1 LHPKSWQQY
10 NSTDHDVARL
20 FANLVRK
27 LYNKQT
33 NLKRKSMTPTPEI
46 EHIVEQAVKIAQQKQ
61 HEYVTTEHLLLSM
74 IRFAPFR
81 KTADSFGVEVDQLD
95 LELDAYLNSL
105 VSLVKSDVE
114 TPKKTQA
121 LERIFNRA
129 NVQVMFTGRRTLS
142 IIDLY
147 LSIMSEGNSHAQYY
161 MLKYGMKKAEFVEF
175 WHKNYKPTDVKM
187 SSQQADEV
195 LTEYCTSLTAR
206 AQKNQL
212 EPMIGRGKELEEMIT
227 VLARR
232 FKANVLM
239 VGDPGVGKTHIV
251 DGLAQEIHAG
261 RVPEFLKGHEVW
273 SLEIG
278 SLLAGSKYRGEFEEK
293 FKAVI
298 AALEAK
304 KNCILFVDE
313 AHTMK
318 GAGAGSTAG
327 LDFANMLKPAITKG
341 SLKIVASTTW
351 EEFYESFEK
360 DRALMR
366 RFYRLAIDEPDANT
380 TEQILIGLS
389 PRLEQFHNVLID
401 TEAMTTAVELANR
414 YIHDRKNPDKSIDL
428 IDAACA
434 RERVKDQGTVT
445 ITRAMIEA
453 QLSRVTGVPTDK
465 LQNERSAKI
474 VELESNIK
482 QKLYGQD
489 AAVDAVLDRVYISF
503 AGISNENRP
512 MASFLFLGPTGT
524 GKTELARLLSRNLD
538 MPLLKYD
545 MSEFQ
550 ERHSVSSLIGAPPG
564 YVGFE
569 DGSVGGGKLISDI
582 SKNPFS
588 IILFDEIE
596 KAHPDVSNILLQMLD
611 EGVLTSSNGKK
622 VNVKNS
628 IIILTS
634 NLGAAAAEGNNI
646 GFGSQEKTGEDER
659 ALKEFFKPEM
669 RNRIDQIVKFSKLDT
684 LAIKKVVLKFTE
696 ELKTSLAN
704 KSIRLTLTE
713 AVVDMLA
720 DKGYDAKMGAR
731 PLSRKIDQLIRVPL
745 SKRILF
751 DRLSN
756 CDITA
761 DMSGNDVVFDVVA
774 HEIPVVD
781 DDGIIRF
788 PGA

>member
-1 LHPKSWQQY
+1 
-10 NSTDHDVARL
+10 
-20 FANLVRK
+20 
-27 LYNKQT
+27 
-33 NLKRKSMTPTPEI
+33 MTPSAEI
-46 EHIVEQAVKIAQQKQ
+46 EHIVEKAVAIAHSFE
-61 HEYVTTEHLLLSM
+61 HEYVITEHLLLAM
-74 IRFAPFR
+74 LRYAPFR
-81 KTADSFGVEVDQLD
+81 RTVDKFGVEVDLF
-95 LELDAYLNSL
+95 DAEL
-105 VSLVKSDVE
+105 VSYISSLINLVKPGVE

-129 NVQVMFTGRRTLS
+129 NVQAMFTGRRALS
-142 IIDLY
+142 VIDLY

-175 WHKNYKPTDVKM
+175 WHKNYQPQDVKM

-206 AQKNQL
+206 AEKNQL
-212 EPMIGRGKELEEMIT
+212 EPMIGRSKELEEMIT

-298 AALEAK
+298 SALEAK

-341 SLKIVASTTW
+341 NLKIVASTTW

-401 TEAMTTAVELANR
+401 TEAMTAAVELANR

-434 RERVKDQGTVT
+434 RERVKDQGNVT

-503 AGISNENRP
+503 AGISNEKRP

-524 GKTELARLLSRNLD
+524 GKTELARLLSTNLD

-550 ERHSVSSLIGAPPG
+550 ERHSVSGLIGAPPG

-569 DGSVGGGKLISDI
+569 DGNVGGGKLISDI

-622 VNVKNS
+622 VNVKNC

-669 RNRIDQIVKFSKLDT
+669 RNRIDQIVKFVKLDT
-684 LAIKKVVLKFTE
+684 LAIKKVVVKFID
-696 ELKTSLAN
+696 ELKASLLN
-704 KSIRLTLTE
+704 KNIRLNLTE
-713 AVVDMLA
+713 SVVDMLA

-731 PLSRKIDQLIRVPL
+731 PLSRKIDELLRVPL

-751 DRLSN
+751 DRLDN
-756 CDITA
+756 CIINV
-761 DMSGNDVVFDVVA
+761 DMVDDQLDFAVESIVV
-774 HEIPVVD
+774 PVVG
-781 DDGIIRF
+781 DDGIIKF
-788 PGA
+788 PGQS

>member
-1 LHPKSWQQY
+1 MQE
-10 NSTDHDVARL
+10 N
-20 FANLVRK
+20 
-27 LYNKQT
+27 
-33 NLKRKSMTPTPEI
+33 PEI
-46 EHIVEQAVKIAQQKQ
+46 KNIIEKAVKIAQNLG
-61 HEYVTTEHLLLSM
+61 HEYVTTEHLLLSLV
-74 IRFAPFR
+74 RHAPF
-81 KTADSFGVEVDQLD
+81 KKCLDTFGVEVDQMD
-95 LELDAYLNSL
+95 TEIEHYL
-105 VSLVKSDVE
+105 VSQIHLISSNPE
-114 TPKKTQA
+114 TQPRRTVA

-129 NVQVMFTGRRTLS
+129 NVQVMFTGRRAIAT
-142 IIDLY
+142 IDMY
-147 LSIMSEGNSHAQYY
+147 LSIMSETNSHAHYFL
-161 MLKYGMKKAEFVEF
+161 LKYGVKKQEFVDF
-175 WHKNYKPTDVKM
+175 WTKTYKAGAVELGM
-187 SSQQADEV
+187 SNSQADEI
-195 LTEYCTSLTAR
+195 LTEYCENLSKR
-206 AQKNQL
+206 AEKNQL
-212 EPMIGRGKELEEMIT
+212 EPLIGRATELQEMIT

-239 VGDPGVGKTHIV
+239 VGDPGVGKTAIIE
-251 DGLAQEIHAG
+251 GLAQELQAG

-298 AALEAK
+298 SALEAK
-304 KNCILFVDE
+304 KNCILFIDE

-318 GAGAGSTAG
+318 GAGAGSG
-327 LDFANMLKPAITKG
+327 SSLDFANMLKPAITKG
-341 SLKIVASTTW
+341 NLKVIASTTW

-366 RFYRLAIDEPDANT
+366 RFYRLSIDEPDATT

-389 PRLEQFHNVLID
+389 PRLEQFHNVLIE
-401 TEAMTTAVELANR
+401 TEAMTAAVELANR

-434 RERVKDQGTVT
+434 RERVKDLGMVT
-445 ITRAMIEA
+445 ITKALIEQ
-453 QLSRVTGVPTDK
+453 QLARVTGVPTDK

-489 AAVDAVLDRVYISF
+489 GAVDSVLERVYINF
-503 AGISNENRP
+503 AGIANDKKP

-524 GKTELARLLSRNLD
+524 GKTELARLLSENLD
-538 MPLLKYD
+538 MKLLKYD

-550 ERHSVSSLIGAPPG
+550 ERHSVSGLIGAPPG

-569 DGSVGGGKLISDI
+569 DGNVGGGKLISDI

-588 IILFDEIE
+588 ILLFDEIE
-596 KAHPDVSNILLQMLD
+596 KAHPDVTNILLQMLD

-622 VNVKNS
+622 VNCRNT
-628 IIILTS
+628 IIIMTS
-634 NLGAAAAEGNNI
+634 NLGARDSEANNI
-646 GFGSQEKTGEDER
+646 GFGDFEKTGEDDR
-659 ALKEFFKPEM
+659 ALKEFFKPEL
-669 RNRIDQIVKFSKLDT
+669 RNRIDQICKFVKLDT
-684 LAIKKVVLKFTE
+684 LAVKKVVVKFVD
-696 ELKTSLAN
+696 ELKTSLLV
-704 KSIRLTLTE
+704 KGIRLNLSE

-731 PLSRKIDQLIRVPL
+731 PLSRKIDELIRVPL

-751 DRLSN
+751 DRLSE

-761 DMSGNDVVFDVVA
+761 DLADDKVVFDVVYNT
-774 HEIPVVD
+774 IPAVA

-788 PGA
+788 PDV